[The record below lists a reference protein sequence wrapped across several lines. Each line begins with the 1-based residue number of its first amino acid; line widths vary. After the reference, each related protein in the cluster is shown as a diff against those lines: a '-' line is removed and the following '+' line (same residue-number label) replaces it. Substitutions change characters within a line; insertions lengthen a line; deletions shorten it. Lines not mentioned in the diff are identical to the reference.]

1 MPNEKKKQ
9 KKILNRRA
17 RYDYEIQSQ
26 IEAGIILKGNEVKSI
41 RLGKVVLDNAYAII
55 KKGEIWMMNMFVD
68 LKNYKKIDDLDN
80 LRAKKLL
87 LSKKEIAK
95 ISLTLKNNNFTI
107 IPLNIHFNS
116 KGFVKIDLGISK
128 GRKKADKRE
137 YKKDQDWKREK
148 RKVVKKMI
156 LIALGSNLNS
166 ELYGSPLKTV

>member
-107 IPLNIHFNS
+107 IPLNIHFNI

-148 RKVVKKMI
+148 ERLLKK
-156 LIALGSNLNS
+156 
-166 ELYGSPLKTV
+166 

>member
-1 MPNEKKKQ
+1 MSNEKKKQ

-68 LKNYKKIDDLDN
+68 LKNYKKNDDLDN

-107 IPLNIHFNS
+107 IPLNIHFNI

-148 RKVVKKMI
+148 ERLLKK
-156 LIALGSNLNS
+156 
-166 ELYGSPLKTV
+166 

>member
-107 IPLNIHFNS
+107 IPLNIHFNI

-128 GRKKADKRE
+128 GRKKVDKRE

-148 RKVVKKMI
+148 ERLLKK
-156 LIALGSNLNS
+156 
-166 ELYGSPLKTV
+166 

>member
-1 MPNEKKKQ
+1 M
-9 KKILNRRA
+9 
-17 RYDYEIQSQ
+17 
-26 IEAGIILKGNEVKSI
+26 KGNEVKSI

-68 LKNYKKIDDLDN
+68 LKNYKKMDDLDN

-87 LSKKEIAK
+87 LSKEIAK

-128 GRKKADKRE
+128 GRKKLIKENIKKIKIGKDK
-137 YKKDQDWKREK
+137 KK
-148 RKVVKKMI
+148 
-156 LIALGSNLNS
+156 GC
-166 ELYGSPLKTV
+166 

>member
-1 MPNEKKKQ
+1 MSNEKKKQ

-107 IPLNIHFNS
+107 IPLNIHFNI

-148 RKVVKKMI
+148 ERLLKK
-156 LIALGSNLNS
+156 
-166 ELYGSPLKTV
+166 

>member
-55 KKGEIWMMNMFVD
+55 KKGEIWMMNMFID
-68 LKNYKKIDDLDN
+68 LKNYKKMYDLDN

-128 GRKKADKRE
+128 GRKKVDKRE

-148 RKVVKKMI
+148 ERLLKK
-156 LIALGSNLNS
+156 
-166 ELYGSPLKTV
+166 